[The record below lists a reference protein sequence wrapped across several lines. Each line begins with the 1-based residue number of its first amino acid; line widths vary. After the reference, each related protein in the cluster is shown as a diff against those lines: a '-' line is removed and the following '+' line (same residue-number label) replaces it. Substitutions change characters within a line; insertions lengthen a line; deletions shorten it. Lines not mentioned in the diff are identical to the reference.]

1 MRFKEVKYAIIDRVY
16 SMEKEDI
23 ALPNDPWRDV
33 FQGILGVDWNEEKP
47 QGYNWWIEASKVLSA
62 WQYNESLATIN
73 VGVVDNGFDTS
84 HEDLNITVLNNEVN
98 SVEHH
103 GTHVAGIIGATK

>member
-1 MRFKEVKYAIIDRVY
+1 MVV
-16 SMEKEDI
+16 
-23 ALPNDPWRDV
+23 
-33 FQGILGVDWNEEKP
+33 
-47 QGYNWWIEASKVLSA
+47 EASKVLSA

-103 GTHVAGIIGATK
+103 GTHVAGIIGATNNNETGITGILEIKYNYMVLIVMLHQSRKGVI

>member
-33 FQGILGVDWNEEKP
+33 FQ
-47 QGYNWWIEASKVLSA
+47 A
-62 WQYNESLATIN
+62 
-73 VGVVDNGFDTS
+73 F
-84 HEDLNITVLNNEVN
+84 
-98 SVEHH
+98 
-103 GTHVAGIIGATK
+103 

>member
-1 MRFKEVKYAIIDRVY
+1 MCSAIY
-16 SMEKEDI
+16 
-23 ALPNDPWRDV
+23 LQW
-33 FQGILGVDWNEEKP
+33 
-47 QGYNWWIEASKVLSA
+47 
-62 WQYNESLATIN
+62 SLATIN

-103 GTHVAGIIGATK
+103 GTHVAGIIGATNNNETGITGILDKVQLYGVDCYATSKQKRRTKWKLC

>member
-1 MRFKEVKYAIIDRVY
+1 MARCISGHFRRR
-16 SMEKEDI
+16 
-23 ALPNDPWRDV
+23 L
-33 FQGILGVDWNEEKP
+33 NEENRKVIIGGLIP
-47 QGYNWWIEASKVLSA
+47 KVLSA

-103 GTHVAGIIGATK
+103 GTHVAGIIGATNNNETGITEF